1 MSALTPVHAAH
12 LRLFVG
18 LLEEELVEF
27 LYDAE
32 LAGISGTYAATDMGV
47 MV

>member
-1 MSALTPVHAAH
+1 MSGLTPAHSAH

-18 LLEEELVEF
+18 LLEEELSEF

-32 LAGISGTYAATDMGV
+32 LAGISGTSAATDMGV